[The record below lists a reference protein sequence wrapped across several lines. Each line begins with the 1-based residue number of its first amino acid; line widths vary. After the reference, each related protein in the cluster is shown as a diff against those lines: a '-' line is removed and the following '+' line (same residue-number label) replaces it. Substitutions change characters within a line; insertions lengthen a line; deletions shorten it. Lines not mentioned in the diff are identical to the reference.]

1 MLFIEEKVK
10 FVHSRKR
17 NRIHVKHR
25 LSYYEKYAYGVLDV
39 LLLNITL
46 LFTYGVVKGD
56 ATRIL
61 HNDHLYLFLFA
72 TVAWTAAVFTVDSK
86 VDHRRLQ
93 TGKALWDFFYSFLL
107 NILLTLAFLALTDM
121 QYSRE
126 FLLKGYALFFVVGT
140 VARILVRLYLKHYRT
155 RGYNFRRVVVA
166 GVNNFSVDFVKEITA
181 RKDYGYKFM
190 GFFGDKEEKSKY
202 DTVDTIDNI
211 YPYLID
217 KNIDEVYISMPNI
230 SQYHTKA
237 IVKFCHLNFIKVHF
251 LNEVIH
257 KLSKR
262 SVYVDVDYNGLTP
275 VVSLAKEPLEVR
287 LNRIMKR
294 AFDLLFASVFIILV
308 FPWLLPIVALLIKLE
323 SPGPVFF
330 KQKRSGINYKPFF
343 CYKFRTMRV
352 NAESD
357 KKQATKGDSRI
368 TRVGAFLRKTS
379 IDEFP
384 QFINVLIG
392 NMSVVGPRPHMIEH
406 TRMYSKLIK
415 PFVIRHWVKPGITGL
430 AQSKGFRGETKEVKQ
445 MQDRVKMDVFYIQ
458 HWSMIMDLRIIA
470 DTCWNMVSMK
480 KMGY

>member
-1 MLFIEEKVK
+1 M
-10 FVHSRKR
+10 
-17 NRIHVKHR
+17 KHR
-25 LSYYEKYAYGVLDV
+25 LSNYEKYAYGVLDA

-46 LFTYGVVKGD
+46 LLSYIVVKGD
-56 ATRIL
+56 VERIL
-61 HNDHLYLFLFA
+61 LNDHLYIFIFA
-72 TVAWTAAVFTVDSK
+72 TCAWVAAVLSIDSK
-86 VDHRRLQ
+86 IDHRRLQ
-93 TGKALWDFFYSFLL
+93 TGKALWDFFYSFVL
-107 NILLTLAFLALTDM
+107 NVLLTLSFVAITDLE
-121 QYSRE
+121 YSRE
-126 FLLKGYALFFVVGT
+126 FLLKGYGLFFIVG
-140 VARILVRLYLKHYRT
+140 AFSRGLVRLYLKHYRAK
-155 RGYNFRRVVVA
+155 GYNFRRVVVA
-166 GVNNFSVDFVKEITA
+166 GVNNFSIDFVKEITA

-190 GFFGDKEEKSKY
+190 GFFGEKDEKGRMETL
-202 DTVDTIDNI
+202 DTVDNI

-217 KNIDEVYISMPNI
+217 KRIDEVYISMPDI

-287 LNRIMKR
+287 MNRVMKR
-294 AFDLLFASVFIILV
+294 TFDLLFSLIFLVFI
-308 FPWLLPIVALLIKLE
+308 FSWLLPIMAVLIKLD

-330 KQKRSGINYKPFF
+330 KQKRSGINYKPFY

-357 KKQATKGDSRI
+357 TKQATKGDSRI
-368 TRVGAFLRKTS
+368 TPLGAFLRKTS

-458 HWSMIMDLRIIA
+458 HWSMFMDIRIIA
-470 DTCWNMVSMK
+470 ETFWNMISMK
-480 KMGY
+480 KLGY

>member
-1 MLFIEEKVK
+1 
-10 FVHSRKR
+10 
-17 NRIHVKHR
+17 VKHR
-25 LSYYEKYAYGVLDV
+25 LSYYEKYLYGILDV
-39 LLLNITL
+39 ILLNITL
-46 LFTYGVVKGD
+46 LFTYQVVKGD
-56 ATRIL
+56 VSRVPY
-61 HNDHLYLFLFA
+61 NDHLYLFIFA
-72 TVAWTAAVFTVDSK
+72 TVAWSAAVIIVESRIEN
-86 VDHRRLQ
+86 RRLQ

-107 NILLTLAFLALTDM
+107 NILLTLSFIAITDM
-121 QYSRE
+121 DYSRE
-126 FLLKGYALFFVVGT
+126 FLLKGYGLFFVLGGL
-140 VARILVRLYLKHYRT
+140 ARFSARQYIKRYRE

-166 GVNNFSVDFVKEITA
+166 GVNGFSKDFVKEISA

-190 GFFGDKEEKSKY
+190 GFFGNQEDRKEGEAMDS
-202 DTVDTIDNI
+202 IENI
-211 YPYLID
+211 YPFLID
-217 KNIDEVYISMPNI
+217 QSIDEVYISMPSV

-287 LNRIMKR
+287 MNRIMKR
-294 AFDLLFASVFIILV
+294 SFDLLFSALFLLLV
-308 FPWLLPIVALLIKLE
+308 FPWLLPIIALLIKLE

-330 KQKRSGINYKPFF
+330 KQKRSGINYKPFYCF
-343 CYKFRTMRV
+343 KFRTMRV
-352 NAESD
+352 NADSD

-368 TRVGAFLRKTS
+368 TNVGAFLRKSS

-430 AQSKGFRGETKEVKQ
+430 AQSKGLRGETKEVKQ

-458 HWSMIMDLRIIA
+458 HWSMFMDLRIII
-470 DTCWNMVSMK
+470 DTCWNMVSMQK
-480 KMGY
+480 TGY